1 MVTRTRTGHNQVEC
15 SLKRREKIIE
25 NMSFTHFSK
34 IVWISDMSLFLN
46 QPEFSCRCVKF
57 LTYLKDICKRPASCL
72 VFFSVGNGGA
82 GAIAGKTPSVI
93 IRLYMIGIVFPD
105 RIVLFLVLK
114 KILRMKILIWCEIGL
129 LFLEQFDN
137 REKWVSL
144 GKTSMKSTCPKYL
157 YLKALIFSKD
167 CIGLIEAVHTSWNTT
182 TMTNP

>member
-34 IVWISDMSLFLN
+34 VVWISDMSLFLN

-72 VFFSVGNGGA
+72 VFFSVGSGGA

-114 KILRMKILIWCEIGL
+114 KYCAWKSSSDAKLDFSSWNNLTIG
-129 LFLEQFDN
+129 
-137 REKWVSL
+137 RSGWVSAKL
-144 GKTSMKSTCPKYL
+144 PWNQLVQSIYTWGLSFF
-157 YLKALIFSKD
+157 LKIAL
-167 CIGLIEAVHTSWNTT
+167 A
-182 TMTNP
+182 